1 MVRICFVNSSIRTT
15 ESARQVPFG
24 IAQLAAL
31 ADQWGAEV
39 GLEDVNIRQINVN
52 VMTKDMVDEEKSWG
66 D

>member
-1 MVRICFVNSSIRTT
+1 M
-15 ESARQVPFG
+15 PFG

-31 ADQWGAEV
+31 ADQLGAEV
-39 GLEDVNIRQINVN
+39 GLEDVNIKQINVN